1 MRINR
6 KALTINTMRERG
18 LEPLWFNPLDPKGIN
33 RQMLHC
39 LLVIVI
45 IPKSIIINGFPVF
58 LVSVGI
64 GKNRSHSDHPGH
76 KIDIKTKKHSF
87 SPETPIP
94 PDLLRV
100 PSTPPVYISLPY
112 KIDFPKH
119 LGPGDRPGSR
129 SIPRSSSLAW
139 A

>member
-1 MRINR
+1 MAEVHGNR
-6 KALTINTMRERG
+6 THPPARHRCTGFEVH
-18 LEPLWFNPLDPKGIN
+18 KG
-33 RQMLHC
+33 RKHGSSKT
-39 LLVIVI
+39 LVF
-45 IPKSIIINGFPVF
+45 PCNSFIINGFPVF